1 VLRDIGLFDPLRW
14 QRVWPYMPNY
24 IQGLGTTLVLSIA
37 ALLLATAIGIIA
49 GVMRLSKRPYVSA
62 IATVYVEVI
71 RNTPLLVQLF
81 IVYFGFAPLWKGNS
95 FLPMAVGLSMFAGAY
110 VAEIV
115 RAGIQSISK
124 GQTEAAL
131 SCGLTS
137 AQAMM
142 LVVLPQALRRIAPAL
157 AGQFIS
163 LIKDSSL
170 VAVFGYT
177 ELTFAA
183 RKVTAATFLGLHP
196 YMLAAV
202 FYLLLCYPLSL
213 VVRAIERRTRR
224 IG

>member
-1 VLRDIGLFDPLRW
+1 
-14 QRVWPYMPNY
+14 MPNY
-24 IQGLGTTLVLSIA
+24 IQGLQTTLVLSLA
-37 ALLLATAIGIIA
+37 ALVLATVIGILV
-49 GVMRLSKRPYVSA
+49 GVMRLSKRPLVSA

-81 IVYFGFAPLWKGNS
+81 IVYFGLAPLWRGNS
-95 FLPMAVGLSMFAGAY
+95 FLPMAIGLSMFAGAY

-131 SCGLTS
+131 SCGLT
-137 AQAMM
+137 AWQTMT
-142 LVVLPQALRRIAPAL
+142 LVVLPQALRRILPAL

-183 RKVTAATFLGLHP
+183 RKVTSATFLGLHP
-196 YMLAAV
+196 YLLVAG
-202 FYLLLCYPLSL
+202 FYLVLCYPLSL
-213 VVRAIERRTRR
+213 IVRAIERRTKR